1 MIDFAQAIALYW
13 IAANGEEAIM
23 KRINELVLPGYEDRS
38 GLVLGRWLGRDK
50 NNLYNSKNE
59 ADDNKLLDKK
69 NDNDD
74 ERCGDDTKESGIMVN
89 TENLGGRSIIS
100 KLMDGNIAT
109 CR

>member
-13 IAANGEEAIM
+13 IAGNGEEAIM

-69 NDNDD
+69 WRRH
-74 ERCGDDTKESGIMVN
+74 ERERYNGKYRKSGW
-89 TENLGGRSIIS
+89 
-100 KLMDGNIAT
+100 
-109 CR
+109 